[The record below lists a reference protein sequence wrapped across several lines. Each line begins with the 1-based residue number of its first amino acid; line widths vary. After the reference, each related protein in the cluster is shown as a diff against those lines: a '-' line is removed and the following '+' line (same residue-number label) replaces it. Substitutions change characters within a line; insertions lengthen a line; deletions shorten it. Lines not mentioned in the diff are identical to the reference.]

1 MSDAVDAL
9 KQFCRDVASGAYPE
23 VLDALRVRSGTE
35 MNKSTYQPIYCALFV
50 DLWRQKGQAH
60 RFPHITVSSDSIS
73 IGTKTAQNKQAKHC
87 IKINDDEFAA
97 FLRSINWADSIAHLN
112 RKNPRSRRTLG
123 LF

>member
-35 MNKSTYQPIYCALFV
+35 MNNSTYQLTYYALYV
-50 DLWRQKGQAH
+50 DLWSKKVKPTD
-60 RFPHITVSSDSIS
+60 FPTLPLVLIESPL
-73 IGTKTAQNKQAKHC
+73 GLRLEKNKQAKHC